1 MKKALLVLMGLVVVA
16 NAQTANKTTNDV
28 KIRQA
33 MSAGGGNRMET
44 VLYIKG
50 QRMRNE
56 SAGNVGFTTILQCDL
71 KRTLTIN

>member
-1 MKKALLVLMGLVVVA
+1 MKKALLVLMGLMVVA

-44 VLYIKG
+44 VTQK
-50 QRMRNE
+50 Q
-56 SAGNVGFTTILQCDL
+56 
-71 KRTLTIN
+71 